1 MSETT
6 YSQLADRPPTAVLA
20 SRDFAQKQ
28 KLKEEREAKRAQL
41 DGRHDYVLSI
51 VASCLGLEKPDVED
65 AILEGTQIE
74 RMERFF
80 VLDGLPHL
88 MFYYQEVEQAE
99 RGTAAAPPTA
109 APTPAPNVSTTGTA
123 TATTTGTTTGT
134 TAAAVTAAATPAA
147 SIAHAQAAGRSSSGS
162 NRRAK
167 VFVTEGTDVALTGVC
182 VFFTRANTSKAI
194 TSENIHRVNLA
205 ECEGFDLRTLRG
217 PSDYM
222 AVANSAEAM
231 ERIEACLRVWIKQIE
246 QVLAE
251 SDQLR
256 KEADDLGPRA
266 ELDHWKK
273 RMSRFNY
280 LLDQLKSPD
289 VRAVLGVLIVAK
301 SKLIKSWK
309 ELDTRITD
317 SANEAKDNVKYL
329 YTLEKFC
336 DPLYNSDP
344 VTNQMITAC
353 KAYITS
359 SGSVTIWTSLRSRW
373 WSDSQPPSTSTS
385 GRLAKI
391 LELFATRRPP
401 TRPCRTPRSR
411 GWRP

>member
-1 MSETT
+1 MLDTTGVGLLKSVEQLLSEIFI
-6 YSQLADRPPTAVLA
+6 PTLRKMNHGWGELA
-20 SRDFAQKQ
+20 SPQAQAVKRDFMAS
-28 KLKEEREAKRAQL
+28 L
-41 DGRHDYVLSI
+41 DS
-51 VASCLGLEKPDVED
+51 
-65 AILEGTQIE
+65 
-74 RMERFF
+74 F
-80 VLDGLPHL
+80 V
-88 MFYYQEVEQAE
+88 
-99 RGTAAAPPTA
+99 
-109 APTPAPNVSTTGTA
+109 S
-123 TATTTGTTTGT
+123 
-134 TAAAVTAAATPAA
+134 
-147 SIAHAQAAGRSSSGS
+147 
-162 NRRAK
+162 
-167 VFVTEGTDVALTGVC
+167 
-182 VFFTRANTSKAI
+182 
-194 TSENIHRVNLA
+194 VNLA

-359 SGSVTIWTSLRSRW
+359 SGSVTIW
-373 WSDSQPPSTSTS
+373 DQPPEQVVE
-385 GRLAKI
+385 RLTAAI
-391 LELFATRRPP
+391 HLNQVLT
-401 TRPCRTPRSR
+401 
-411 GWRP
+411 